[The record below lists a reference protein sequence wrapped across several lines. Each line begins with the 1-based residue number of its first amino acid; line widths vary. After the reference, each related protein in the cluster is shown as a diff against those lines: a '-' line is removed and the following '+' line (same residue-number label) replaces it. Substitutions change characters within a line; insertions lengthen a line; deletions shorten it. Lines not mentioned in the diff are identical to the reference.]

1 VSHGGIKIVQNLFD
15 KGTRLETGSVILAF
29 IIITI
34 TIIVKMICNI
44 VMIIIFNLLFTCF
57 KLTTVVVSTTD
68 FTDLEKHKLY
78 NPNQSGF
85 RKNRNTM
92 EQCIRLENDI
102 QKSFVNK
109 YITVK

>member
-1 VSHGGIKIVQNLFD
+1 MFFQ
-15 KGTRLETGSVILAF
+15 T
-29 IIITI
+29 
-34 TIIVKMICNI
+34 
-44 VMIIIFNLLFTCF
+44 
-57 KLTTVVVSTTD
+57 
-68 FTDLEKHKLY
+68 LY

-109 YITVK
+109 YITVGVFIDFYFVGVLN

>member
-1 VSHGGIKIVQNLFD
+1 MVNN
-15 KGTRLETGSVILAF
+15 RLQWY
-29 IIITI
+29 
-34 TIIVKMICNI
+34 
-44 VMIIIFNLLFTCF
+44 
-57 KLTTVVVSTTD
+57 
-68 FTDLEKHKLY
+68 LEKHKLY

-109 YITVK
+109 YITVGVFIDFKKHLICYGNMVYRNKWYL